1 MPRPDLTEQ
10 RTAEILDAF
19 ERCIVR
25 HGLDG
30 SSLEKIGEE
39 AGMKRPILRHYVGNR
54 EALVMALAE
63 RVIERWNE
71 QLVSLR
77 EAPAGE
83 DPAATLIG
91 YLFDDLSGQSADAI
105 LVAENLIA
113 AADRHP
119 EVGELMRQ
127 YVADL
132 TKVICGR
139 LKMVHAGAPQA
150 QRWRVAYGLVAIL
163 FNDASLAPLGLAPRF
178 TRASRDCATLLVD
191 SLAAGRAGE

>member
-63 RVIERWNE
+63 RVI
-71 QLVSLR
+71 
-77 EAPAGE
+77 
-83 DPAATLIG
+83 
-91 YLFDDLSGQSADAI
+91 DAI
-105 LVAENLIA
+105 DATRLA
-113 AADRHP
+113 
-119 EVGELMRQ
+119 
-127 YVADL
+127 
-132 TKVICGR
+132 VI
-139 LKMVHAGAPQA
+139 
-150 QRWRVAYGLVAIL
+150 
-163 FNDASLAPLGLAPRF
+163 D
-178 TRASRDCATLLVD
+178 TLDTLD
-191 SLAAGRAGE
+191 